1 MFNLANV
8 TFDKVKIRDLVESQY
23 AGEWGDESYFPN
35 ANVIRAT
42 EIKNDGEINYSTAVK
57 RKIDPQ
63 QLERKKLHCGDILV
77 EGSGGSPTQPVGRIA
92 YFNKNSDEN
101 FICSNFFRVIRL
113 KSNINSKY
121 IFWLLHYIYF
131 QPIIMRFQ
139 QQTTGLIN
147 FKFQEYLDLEI
158 SVPSNPKDQ
167 EYIATVLDNLQNLI
181 NLQKDIISKLVS
193 KKQGLLNDLLTR
205 GVDSHGNLRPSYEDA
220 PDLYQETELGF
231 IPKEWEICGLHDIQ
245 RADKPVLKTGP
256 FGSALKSEHWRESG
270 HPVITI
276 GSLGVNTIIESELL
290 YIDDLTFN
298 GLSTY
303 LVEGGDIIFSR
314 VADVGRCLIVQEH
327 HKDWVMSSNLMR
339 ISVDKKIFKPELL
352 TFILSSSSSLR
363 KQIRKLVNSAG
374 RDVANG
380 EVLMKLKFAKPPV
393 EEQVKIINIVERM
406 NMAIDQ
412 ELEQLN
418 KLSNIKTGLLKDLLQ
433 N

>member
-1 MFNLANV
+1 MSKTIALENCVQILDNL
-8 TFDKVKIRDLVESQY
+8 
-23 AGEWGDESYFPN
+23 
-35 ANVIRAT
+35 
-42 EIKNDGEINYSTAVK
+42 
-57 RKIDPQ
+57 RKPI
-63 QLERKKLHCGDILV
+63 
-77 EGSGGSPTQPVGRIA
+77 
-92 YFNKNSDEN
+92 NSDERYLRSGN
-101 FICSNFFRVIRL
+101 IPYYGANGQQGWIDDFLFDENLVLLAEDGGDFDNYHTKPIAYRVSGKSWVNNHAHVL
-113 KSNINSKY
+113 KAI
-121 IFWLLHYIYF
+121 
-131 QPIIMRFQ
+131 P
-139 QQTTGLIN
+139 
-147 FKFQEYLDLEI
+147 E
-158 SVPSNPKDQ
+158 
-167 EYIATVLDNLQNLI
+167 VLDNDYLYWALVHKNI
-181 NLQKDIISKLVS
+181 VKFVSGGTRSKLNQS
-193 KKQGLLNDLLTR
+193 ELRKIEIPYFSIEKQKKISFVLNKIEIQTDLTKDLIAKLNKKKRGLSNDLLTR

>member
-1 MFNLANV
+1 MSIKMKLKEIANV
-8 TFDKVKIRDLVESQY
+8 EMGQSPDSNYVFEYDDLGMPFLQGN
-23 AGEWGDESYFPN
+23 ADFGDISP
-35 ANVIRAT
+35 
-42 EIKNDGEINYSTAVK
+42 S
-57 RKIDPQ
+57 PQ
-63 QLERKKLHCGDILV
+63 FYCSKPLKQAQKGDILISV
-77 EGSGGSPTQPVGRIA
+77 RAPVGAVNLADQSYCIGRGLAAIRP
-92 YFNKNSDEN
+92 KNSN
-101 FICSNFFRVIRL
+101 VSSKLFQNIIFANKQSLIRVAQGSTFEAI
-113 KSNINSKY
+113 SKND
-121 IFWLLHYIYF
+121 LLEMEIYV
-131 QPIIMRFQ
+131 P
-139 QQTTGLIN
+139 
-147 FKFQEYLDLEI
+147 ESDL
-158 SVPSNPKDQ
+158 
-167 EYIATVLDNLQNLI
+167 
-181 NLQKDIISKLVS
+181 LQKIDNTLDVIEQTISQTRIIIEKLNN
-193 KKQGLLNDLLTR
+193 KKQGLLLDLLTR
-205 GVDSHGNLRPSYEDA
+205 GVNSQGNLRPSYEDA
-220 PDLYQETELGF
+220 PDLYEETELGF

-276 GSLGVNTIIESELL
+276 GSLGVNSIIESELL

-339 ISVDKKIFKPELL
+339 ISVDNKIFKPELL

-393 EEQVKIINIVERM
+393 EEQVKIINIVEHM

>member
-8 TFDKVKIRDLVESQY
+8 TFVKVKIRDLVESQY

-42 EIKNDGEINYSTAVK
+42 EIKNDGEINYSTVVK
-57 RKIDPQ
+57 RKIDPK

-158 SVPSNPKDQ
+158 SVPSSPKDQ
-167 EYIATVLDNLQNLI
+167 EYIARVLDNLQNLI
-181 NLQKDIISKLVS
+181 NLQKDIIRKLVS

-205 GVDSHGNLRPSYEDA
+205 GVDSQGNLRPSYEDA

-231 IPKEWEICGLHDIQ
+231 IPKEWDISLLDDVATRGSGHTPNKNVPSYWNGGVKWVSLADSSKLDQIHISETDKEISYLGIQ
-245 RADKPVLKTGP
+245 NSSAVMHSKGTVVLSRDAGIGKSAILTDDMAVSQHFMAWKCSKRLNNYFLYYWLQQDKPV
-256 FGSALKSEHWRESG
+256 FENIAIGSTIK
-270 HPVITI
+270 TI
-276 GSLGVNTIIESELL
+276 GLPFFKTYKIALPSISEQEKVSAILLDTDKYLSDEVN
-290 YIDDLTFN
+290 
-298 GLSTY
+298 
-303 LVEGGDIIFSR
+303 
-314 VADVGRCLIVQEH
+314 
-327 HKDWVMSSNLMR
+327 K
-339 ISVDKKIFKPELL
+339 
-352 TFILSSSSSLR
+352 
-363 KQIRKLVNSAG
+363 
-374 RDVANG
+374 
-380 EVLMKLKFAKPPV
+380 
-393 EEQVKIINIVERM
+393 
-406 NMAIDQ
+406 
-412 ELEQLN
+412 LN
-418 KLSNIKTGLLKDLLQ
+418 KLEKVKIGLLKDLLQ

>member
-1 MFNLANV
+1 MCDKKLGEIIEITSGYAFSSDF
-8 TFDKVKIRDLVESQY
+8 FDQSQGIPLVRIRDIANEKTEVRYTGPYSNEYVLKNGDLVV
-23 AGEWGDESYFPN
+23 GMDGDFNIFRWKGGTALLNQRVCKIEP
-35 ANVIRAT
+35 ANR
-42 EIKNDGEINYSTAVK
+42 NDLDKSFLYWYLQPHLE
-57 RKIDPQ
+57 KIHAITP
-63 QLERKKLHCGDILV
+63 
-77 EGSGGSPTQPVGRIA
+77 
-92 YFNKNSDEN
+92 
-101 FICSNFFRVIRL
+101 
-113 KSNINSKY
+113 
-121 IFWLLHYIYF
+121 
-131 QPIIMRFQ
+131 
-139 QQTTGLIN
+139 QTTVKHLSVKDIVGIDWIGLSLEEQKRIGVG
-147 FKFQEYLDLEI
+147 LDLLEENI
-158 SVPSNPKDQ
+158 
-167 EYIATVLDNLQNLI
+167 
-181 NLQKDIISKLVS
+181 KLTLLTIEKLNN
-193 KKQGLLNDLLTR
+193 KKAGLLNDLLNR
-205 GVDSHGNLRPSYEDA
+205 GVDSQGNIRPSYDDA
-220 PDLYQETELGF
+220 PDLYQETEMGF

-245 RADKPVLKTGP
+245 RSDKPVLKTGP

-276 GSLGVNTIIESELL
+276 GSLGVNSIVESELL

-298 GLSTY
+298 GLSSY

-314 VADVGRCLIVQEH
+314 VADVGRCLIVQDH

-339 ISVDKKIFKPELL
+339 ISVDNKIFKPELL

-418 KLSNIKTGLLKDLLQ
+418 KLSNIKKDLLKDLLQ

>member
-167 EYIATVLDNLQNLI
+167 EYIARVLDNLQNLI
-181 NLQKDIISKLVS
+181 NLQKDIIGKLIS

-205 GVDSHGNLRPSYEDA
+205 GVDSQGNLRPSYEDA

-231 IPKEWEICGLHDIQ
+231 IPKEWEISLLDDIATRGSGHTPNKNVPSYWNGGIKWVSLADSSKLDQ
-245 RADKPVLKTGP
+245 IHISETDKEISYLGIQNSSAVMHSKGTVILSRDAGIGKSAILTDDMAVSQHFMAWKCSKRLNNYFLYYWLQKDKPV
-256 FGSALKSEHWRESG
+256 FENIAIGSTIK
-270 HPVITI
+270 TI
-276 GSLGVNTIIESELL
+276 GLPFFKTYKIAVPSINEQEKISAILL
-290 YIDDLTFN
+290 NADNY
-298 GLSTY
+298 LSD
-303 LVEGGDIIFSR
+303 E
-314 VADVGRCLIVQEH
+314 
-327 HKDWVMSSNLMR
+327 
-339 ISVDKKIFKPELL
+339 
-352 TFILSSSSSLR
+352 
-363 KQIRKLVNSAG
+363 
-374 RDVANG
+374 
-380 EVLMKLKFAKPPV
+380 
-393 EEQVKIINIVERM
+393 INK
-406 NMAIDQ
+406 
-412 ELEQLN
+412 LN
-418 KLSNIKTGLLKDLLQ
+418 KLENVKIGLLKDLFQ

>member
-1 MFNLANV
+1 MSKCQIKAKLIDLADYINGYAFNEGHWGHTGLPIVRIAQLTGTQPITDFYSGQIDLNYLIKHDEIIFCWSGTLLVTKWTGQEAWLNQHLFKVIPKRNIDRDFFYHLLRYSIAEIGKSAHGSAMVHITRAELAKFEVVFPEDIDIQRQIAKNL
-8 TFDKVKIRDLVESQY
+8 DLL
-23 AGEWGDESYFPN
+23 D
-35 ANVIRAT
+35 
-42 EIKNDGEINYSTAVK
+42 STLSFT
-57 RKIDPQ
+57 RTLI
-63 QLERKKLHCGDILV
+63 KKL
-77 EGSGGSPTQPVGRIA
+77 
-92 YFNKNSDEN
+92 
-101 FICSNFFRVIRL
+101 
-113 KSNINSKY
+113 
-121 IFWLLHYIYF
+121 
-131 QPIIMRFQ
+131 
-139 QQTTGLIN
+139 
-147 FKFQEYLDLEI
+147 
-158 SVPSNPKDQ
+158 
-167 EYIATVLDNLQNLI
+167 QN
-181 NLQKDIISKLVS
+181 

-231 IPKEWEICGLHDIQ
+231 VPKEWEICGLHDLQ
-245 RADKPVLKTGP
+245 RCDKPVLKTGP

-276 GSLGVNTIIESELL
+276 GSLGVNSIVESELL
-290 YIDDLTFN
+290 YIDDLTFS
-298 GLSTY
+298 GLSSY

-314 VADVGRCLIVQEH
+314 VADVGRCLIVQDH

-339 ISVDKKIFKPELL
+339 ISVDNKIFKPELL